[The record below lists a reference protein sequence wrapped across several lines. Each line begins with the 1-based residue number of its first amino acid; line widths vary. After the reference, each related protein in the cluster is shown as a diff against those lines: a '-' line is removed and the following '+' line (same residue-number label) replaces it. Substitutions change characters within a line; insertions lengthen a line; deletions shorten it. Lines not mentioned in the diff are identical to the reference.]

1 MYSIGMFK
9 VSYNT
14 TVIKSLKY
22 YCKLTKSMKAFISTY
37 FTNSPNQFTGR
48 IILSGTRTD
57 SFFRNIFLQNYYH
70 PRSS

>member
-1 MYSIGMFK
+1 ML
-9 VSYNT
+9 YNAA
-14 TVIKSLKY
+14 VIKSLEN
-22 YCKLTKSMKAFISTY
+22 YCKLINSEKAFILTY

-57 SFFRNIFLQNYYH
+57 YFFRNIFPHNYYH

>member
-1 MYSIGMFK
+1 ML
-9 VSYNT
+9 YNAA
-14 TVIKSLKY
+14 VIKSLKN
-22 YCKLTKSMKAFISTY
+22 YCKLINPKKAFISTY

>member
-22 YCKLTKSMKAFISTY
+22 YCKLTKSKKAFISTY